1 MPYACG
7 AEPEVGDIVES
18 RHSRKEYDEI
28 VEGEVY
34 KVVSVDTDGDVR
46 LRGQGYCWNSERFN
60 LLAR

>member
-1 MPYACG
+1 MSYACG

-18 RHSRKEYDEI
+18 RHSRKGYDEI

-34 KVVSVDTDGDVR
+34 KVAQLIHGDIR
-46 LRGQGYCWNSERFN
+46 LRGQEYPWDAERFN